1 MNLADEPLTAGNWKV
16 LSHQAIE
23 ELPPDLRA
31 AVSTH
36 QETEEFLI
44 FNVKGEQQNYL
55 LGIGRGHIPESHED
69 PGQPSVFIDVAGG
82 YSKLALLD
90 QTDASAFKRL
100 VKQGALYQLY
110 LLGMVSDRD
119 GQYVRT
125 DGTPI
130 LPAVSN

>member
-1 MNLADEPLTAGNWKV
+1 MTVADEPLTLGNWNI

-36 QETEEFLI
+36 RETEEFLI
-44 FNVKGEQQNYL
+44 FAVKGEQRDYL

-90 QTDASAFKRL
+90 QTGADDFKRL

-110 LLGMVSDRD
+110 LLGMVSDHE
-119 GQYVRT
+119 GQYVRN

-130 LPAVSN
+130 LPAGPN